1 MNEKPAVVILDPDA
15 EARAEMH
22 RTLTLANVTVLSEGG
37 HGVEG
42 LTLVSEVHP
51 DCVLLGLEP
60 PIERGMQTL
69 EAISAANPGLPII
82 IYSTIDDGQ
91 SVRRAMV
98 AGACDYL
105 AAPLSGRMVSEAI
118 YTAVERSRPSAP
130 TATPG
135 DGTTGSGVH
144 STTGPGMVITVFG
157 AKGGIGKSTISTNLA
172 VALARE
178 NVASVALVDMDTRFG
193 DVAIM
198 LDANPRSSLAEAAR
212 DAATLDRTTIR
223 NFLTPHESGVSL
235 LPATTNPSDWESVTP
250 EQVERVVHLLAQ
262 THDYVI
268 LDTPGTFNELVAA
281 ALDLATVVLL
291 VTSMELTSIKDTSVV
306 LNMLRSWS
314 FPEEKVRLMVNHSN
328 LANSVKESDISR
340 TLDYRIF
347 WSIPYDEA
355 VSKSTQMGRPVV
367 LWQPRSRA
375 AANLNH
381 LAELVGGSPTRAAR
395 PAKAAK
401 GGLFQKI
408 KVWKN

>member
-1 MNEKPAVVILDPDA
+1 MNEKPAVVILDPDPG
-15 EARAEMH
+15 ARAEMH
-22 RTLTLANVTVLSEGG
+22 RTLTLANVTVLTEGG

-42 LTLVSEVHP
+42 LTLVSEVQS
-51 DCVLLGLEP
+51 DCILLGLEAP
-60 PIERGMQTL
+60 VERGLQTL
-69 EAISAANPGLPII
+69 EAISSSRPGLPII
-82 IYSTIDDGQ
+82 VYSTIDDGQ

-98 AGACDYL
+98 SGASDYL
-105 AAPLSGRMVSEAI
+105 AAPLSGRIVSEAI
-118 YTAVERSRPSAP
+118 YTAVERSRPSTPAAAP
-130 TATPG
+130 AEG
-135 DGTTGSGVH
+135 GAGSGVQAA
-144 STTGPGMVITVFG
+144 TGPGMVITVFG

-172 VALARE
+172 VALARDK
-178 NVASVALVDMDTRFG
+178 VASVALVDMDTRFG

-198 LDANPRSSLAEAAR
+198 LDANPRSSLAEASR
-212 DAATLDRTTIR
+212 DAGTLDRTTIR
-223 NFLTPHESGVSL
+223 NYLTPHESGVVL
-235 LPATTNPSDWESVTP
+235 LPATTSPQDWDAVTP

-328 LANSVKESDISR
+328 LANSVKETDISR

-355 VSKSTQMGRPVV
+355 VSKSTQVGRPVV
-367 LWQPRSRA
+367 MWQPRSRA
-375 AANLNH
+375 ATNLNH
-381 LAELVGGSPTRAAR
+381 LAELVGGAPIRTAR
-395 PAKAAK
+395 PTKPAR
-401 GGLFQKI
+401 GGLFQKF